1 MCQPKP
7 AFQKPATAEGGKWL
21 HGKGRTSVSACSVNR

>member
-7 AFQKPATAEGGKWL
+7 AFQKPVTAEGGKWL
-21 HGKGRTSVSACSVNR
+21 HGKGRNERISVFGK